1 MAELTPELAPEIV
14 AACRAGAG
22 KLGEA
27 LSRTLDVALQA
38 TVGEPSAFDLSA
50 GQPFSA
56 AGPALVTLLTCGD
69 RGLLAILPES
79 SLLVPD
85 WCAKPDAAAR
95 GRLATL
101 AQELGPLLLPVS
113 CPADDFRTFH
123 SGDAAGTWAAAELA
137 PDAALVPVEL
147 TAGDGRQATLYLL
160 FPCLAPQAVAADE
173 VSQPSAAPAE
183 AADGPATRQFAM
195 PLEYSERGFDEL
207 PSYTR
212 SLLKI
217 KVPVTVK
224 LAGKK
229 HPVSQI
235 VSLVPG
241 AILQFDK
248 SCEELLEV
256 EVGGRTVA
264 VGEAVKVGDKFGI
277 RVTSMT
283 LPLEQFVPI
292 HRPRG

>member
-1 MAELTPELAPEIV
+1 MAELTPDLAPEIV

-27 LSRTLDVALQA
+27 LSRALDAALQA
-38 TVGEPSAFDLSA
+38 AVGEPAAFDLSA

-56 AGPALVTLLTCGD
+56 AGPALIALLTCGE
-69 RGLLAILPES
+69 RGLLAVLPES
-79 SLLVPD
+79 SLLLPD
-85 WCAKPDAAAR
+85 WCAKPDAT
-95 GRLATL
+95 GSSKLATL
-101 AQELGPLLLPVS
+101 AQELGMLLLPES
-113 CPADDFRTFH
+113 CPADDFRAFH
-123 SGDAAGTWAAAELA
+123 TGDAAGTWAAAELA
-137 PDAALVPVEL
+137 ADAALVPIEL
-147 TAGDGRQATLYLL
+147 TTADGRQATMYLL
-160 FPCLAPQAVAADE
+160 FPCLAPGAVAADE
-173 VSQPSAAPAE
+173 DSQSSAAADEAAAPASLPRSMP
-183 AADGPATRQFAM
+183 PA
-195 PLEYSERGFDEL
+195 YSVRGLDEL

-235 VSLVPG
+235 IGLGPG